1 MGLDCTGRLP
11 HLRIPAAAAGAK
23 IGLQAL
29 ESNQHGS
36 TAMKHHAS
44 IPHVGAQDPELR
56 NSPIA
61 EEEDEDTDVIRQQVP
76 GEPVCWFN
84 AAEYKHGAYV
94 VSGTRLLQCNRGVW
108 VESAAED
115 AANL

>member
-1 MGLDCTGRLP
+1 MT
-11 HLRIPAAAAGAK
+11 
-23 IGLQAL
+23 
-29 ESNQHGS
+29 
-36 TAMKHHAS
+36 HHAS

-84 AAEYKHGAYV
+84 GSEFGHGSFV
-94 VSGTRLLQCNRGVW
+94 VSGTRLLQCNYGVW
-108 VESAAED
+108 MESPAGD
-115 AANL
+115 TRDL

>member
-1 MGLDCTGRLP
+1 MT
-11 HLRIPAAAAGAK
+11 
-23 IGLQAL
+23 
-29 ESNQHGS
+29 
-36 TAMKHHAS
+36 HHPS

-76 GEPVCWFN
+76 GEPVCLFN
-84 AAEYKHGAYV
+84 GTEYKNGAYV
-94 VSGTRLLQCNRGVW
+94 VSGTRLLQCNYGIW

-115 AANL
+115 PRNL

>member
-1 MGLDCTGRLP
+1 
-11 HLRIPAAAAGAK
+11 
-23 IGLQAL
+23 
-29 ESNQHGS
+29 
-36 TAMKHHAS
+36 MKHHPS

-76 GEPVCWFN
+76 GEPVCYFN
-84 AAEYKHGAYV
+84 GTAYQHGTYL
-94 VSGTRLLQCNRGVW
+94 VSGSQLLQCSYGVW

-115 AANL
+115 PRNL

>member
-1 MGLDCTGRLP
+1 M
-11 HLRIPAAAAGAK
+11 
-23 IGLQAL
+23 QAL
-29 ESNQHGS
+29 VSNQHGS

-44 IPHVGAQDPELR
+44 IPHVGAQDPELK

-61 EEEDEDTDVIRQQVP
+61 EEEDEDTDVILQQVP

-84 AAEYKHGAYV
+84 GAEYRHGTYV
-94 VSGTRLLQCNRGVW
+94 VSGTRLLQCTRGVW